1 MLQSTRGRQGGDDSA
16 CKRTAHEKYKIK
28 QKLCTTFK
36 IKTKATHK
44 IDEGRL
50 EAGGQRQLGEGG
62 VGHAEILGAQRTQH
76 LGWSE

>member
-1 MLQSTRGRQGGDDSA
+1 VDVRGGDDSA
-16 CKRTAHEKYKIK
+16 CKRTTHEKY
-28 QKLCTTFK
+28 K

-50 EAGGQRQLGEGG
+50 EAAGECQLGEGG